1 MWVALNNLLKRGFD
15 ILLAAVA
22 LIVLSPLMAVCALWI
37 KRDSPGPIFFRQDRR
52 TKHGR
57 VFHMYKFRS
66 MVVNAE
72 NMGTGLFNYKDDP
85 RVTKSGHF
93 LRTTSIDELPQLI
106 NVLRGDMSLVGPRPC
121 VTYELGDFD
130 TLNRRFKKRF
140 DVVAGITGYA
150 QIQGRNELPWD
161 VKADFDARYIDLYR
175 KWGVALDAYIIL
187 KTFAG
192 VFARKDIYENK
203 ADGSLSD
210 EKAAELA
217 NDEIIRLAHE

>member
-37 KRDSPGPIFFRQDRR
+37 KRDSPGPVFFRQDRR

-57 VFHMYKFRS
+57 VFPMYKFRS

-203 ADGSLSD
+203 TDGSLSN